1 MSSPGVQRPARVQRL
16 SHGRCFDPLQG
27 VALLGTPTGTRYPLA
42 QRPTYP
48 PCRTRF
54 HCSWLGTRGLRNR
67 PASPFYPVARLKC
80 YRGEI
85 GRAVT
90 RSRMRTL
97 TTRFQRRYRYC
108 EDGGV
113 HTTERTIDCSVQ
125 YEQGCA
131 KETASTEALWLRRLK
146 SS

>member
-1 MSSPGVQRPARVQRL
+1 MSSPWRSTASESSKTKSWSVLRPFAGCSV
-16 SHGRCFDPLQG
+16 
-27 VALLGTPTGTRYPLA
+27 LGTPTGTRYPLA

-90 RSRMRTL
+90 RSRTRTL